1 MQYKQTS
8 QMSPNEE
15 LAALIT
21 DTNTFLN
28 QHDLAQVTALINKI
42 EESLIDESLIDISL
56 RFRSLLTLATY
67 YKYKSNYSEA
77 ARNFRQA
84 LNLVNKLNEEDGDH
98 IIDAY
103 LKHAALERDYAQE
116 KKARMSLAKLL
127 FWLDKNRPKDDMAYG
142 LAYSQLGKLF
152 FDEEDIES
160 GIEHMK
166 KALDCFSKHLPEN
179 HPLKAET
186 IHAISKAYIKM
197 EDYKNALSLYQTQLE
212 DTDQEKDGKTYGELL
227 LKIGE
232 IYFYIDLSKA
242 HHTIIAA
249 KEIFLSLG
257 ESAEG
262 PLLKAYLMLGELE
275 ESIKND
281 QQAINYYDSAL
292 QLMKNDSQT
301 VLIYAKLGALSMRS
315 KQLKQAKVYL
325 ETGLSLA
332 GQLPRIRAQFLLNLG
347 KIHTW
352 EQEFTKANSFYNEL
366 LKLLA
371 QQGQE
376 TSRNYLDTLAA
387 IAANFSNQKN
397 WPQAIAYYDKVLSIY
412 GELSTGGHDVEK
424 GMTYIRLAFC
434 KDQLAEDNE
443 EMIEDYFLTGY
454 EMMKKTND
462 LELKEEALTAIIT
475 FYSRHRQAE
484 KKSIFEDKL
493 ANISSTTIQ

>member
-21 DTNTFLN
+21 AANTSLN
-28 QHDLAQVTALINKI
+28 RQDLTQVTTLINKI
-42 EESLIDESLIDISL
+42 EEDFIGEQSIDISL
-56 RFRSLLTLATY
+56 KFRSLLTLASY
-67 YKYKSNYSEA
+67 YQYKSNYSEA

-84 LNLVNKLNEEDGDH
+84 LNLVNKLNEEDGDY

-103 LKHAALERDYAQE
+103 LKHATLEREYSQE

-127 FWLDKNRPKDDMAYG
+127 FWLDKNRPEADMAYG

-166 KALDCFSKHLPEN
+166 KALNCFGKHLPEN
-179 HPLKAET
+179 HPLKVET
-186 IHAISKAYIKM
+186 IDAMSTAYIKM
-197 EDYKNALSLYQTQLE
+197 EDYDNALSLYQTQLK
-212 DTDQEKDGKTYGELL
+212 DTDQEKDGKTYGEIL

-249 KEIFLSLG
+249 KEIFISLG

-281 QQAINYYDSAL
+281 QQAIDYYDAAL
-292 QLMKNDSQT
+292 QLMKNDNQA
-301 VLIYAKLGALSMRS
+301 VLMYAKLGALSIRN
-315 KQLKQAKVYL
+315 KQLKQAKAYL
-325 ETGLSLA
+325 ETGLPLA
-332 GQLPRIRAQFLLNLG
+332 RQLPRIRAQFLLNLG
-347 KIHTW
+347 KVHTW
-352 EQEFTKANSFYNEL
+352 EQELTKANTFYNDL
-366 LKLLA
+366 LQLLA
-371 QQGQE
+371 QEGQE
-376 TSRNYLDTLAA
+376 TSRNYLDTLKA
-387 IAANFSNQKN
+387 IAINFSVQKN
-397 WPQAIAYYDKVLSIY
+397 WPQAIAYYDEALPIY
-412 GELSTGGHDVEK
+412 EKLSTGGHDVEK

-434 KDQLAEDNE
+434 KDQLARDNE
-443 EMIEDYFLTGY
+443 EMIEGYFLTGY
-454 EMMKKTND
+454 EMMNTTND
-462 LELKEEALTAIIT
+462 LELKEEALAAIIA
-475 FYSRHRQAE
+475 FYDRHGQA
-484 KKSIFEDKL
+484 KKKAIYEDKL
-493 ANISSTTIQ
+493 ANL